1 MISKEE
7 IVRDLRRRIFQI
19 QPDVHVSHNG
29 KSNWSLTFSAGK
41 KSNAQFLKSLF
52 NIDIENWDEK
62 FNEATSGI
70 GQESQRILTLH
81 SSALLALLTFVNI
94 SRDNPLLLL
103 GEKYIKSWFEV
114 KNVVIEGRNPSSV
127 DVLLQSESGNL
138 LFIESKFTEY
148 LEASSPN
155 IVEAYKPI
163 YDSLLPLID
172 GMPLQMFF
180 PKKFTEDGKEIIGF
194 GLKPKSERRDF
205 QNLYL
210 TGIKQSISHLIGIS
224 KGPSADDNSQWS
236 DNIEG
241 KTLRYGTILYRL
253 KSSAF
258 GNYKNFYHQ
267 TIGNITSDKLAECL
281 NGHNA
286 PFVKQIEVLP
296 NLLTYQEV
304 FGKSGFK
311 LPERVKYFYHL

>member
-1 MISKEE
+1 MISKKE
-7 IVRDLRRRIFQI
+7 IVLDLRHRINQI
-19 QPDVHVSHNG
+19 QPDVHISHNG
-29 KSNWSLTFSAGK
+29 KSNWSLTFSAGE
-41 KSNAQFLKSLF
+41 KSNAEFLKSLF
-52 NIDIENWDEK
+52 VIDVENWDEK
-62 FNEATSGI
+62 FKEATTGI

-94 SRDNPLLLL
+94 SRDNPLWLL
-103 GEKYIKSWFEV
+103 GEKYVKCWFEV
-114 KNVVIEGRNPSSV
+114 KNNVIEGRNPSSV
-127 DVLLQSESGNL
+127 DVLLQAESGNL

-155 IVEAYKPI
+155 IVESYKSI
-163 YDSLLPLID
+163 YETLLPLIY
-172 GMPLQMFF
+172 GMPLQMVF
-180 PKKFTEDGKEIIGF
+180 PKKFTEGGKDIIGF

-236 DNIEG
+236 DNIDG
-241 KTLRYGTILYRL
+241 KKLRYGTILYRL

-258 GNYKNFYHQ
+258 ANYNNFYHQ
-267 TIGNITSDKLAECL
+267 TIGKITSDNLAECL
-281 NGHNA
+281 NGHSA
-286 PFVKQIEVLP
+286 PFVGQIEVLP

-311 LPERVKYFYHL
+311 LPERVKRFYKL